1 MFFGCHTSAEG
12 MLWSVDNDTTSDFLS
27 IVNLILQRSVDEKI
41 TIVVQEEEKA
51 AYLADYKHLKQTL
64 LSAH

>member
-1 MFFGCHTSAEG
+1 